1 MVETRTRILG
11 IAPYEGMHTAMMNA
25 AQAYPNVQLDVYTG
39 CPPTP
44 TTASSPGAAP
54 PP

>member
-25 AQAYPNVQLDVYTG
+25 AQAYPNVQLDVAEG
-39 CPPTP
+39 KDHRL
-44 TTASSPGAAP
+44 PGLTL
-54 PP
+54 